1 MAWRVPV
8 RALRL
13 AGILWLMLASWLLER
28 TGLRRLAWLVTGRG
42 AAYQPRPN
50 EFLVRAGFERMG
62 PTFIKLGQ
70 VVASSPGLFPKRY
83 AVEFQKCLDQ
93 VPPFDLAT
101 LRAIV
106 AESLGAPVDTLF
118 KSMEDVTL
126 GSASIAQVH
135 GAVLHDGSAVVVK
148 VQRPG
153 IAETVDADIWW
164 MRRGAVVL
172 ERLFEGARLANLSG
186 VIADFDRTI
195 HEELDFRREAD
206 NQREFNALMAQ
217 HGITDVRAPVPVE
230 GMVTERVLVME
241 RFFGIKAD
249 DPVGLR
255 AAGID
260 PEVYLRKGL
269 RAWLLTVML
278 HGYFHGDAHAGNL
291 MMLPAG
297 PACGFL
303 DFGIIGRFTDA
314 QRHTVMRYVL
324 AFAAKDYEALA
335 DVMIEIGAVNASVD
349 RAGLV
354 RDLSALYS
362 PLVDMSMSEIRYE
375 DLLPEATRVSY
386 RHGITLP
393 SEFLLILKQMLFF
406 DGYAKVAA
414 PGLNVF
420 SDFYLVDFLFTPAAA
435 KAGIDF
441 NLMMPLMRQIQA
453 RHQER
458 LASAPQKVSTS
469 SMSPAPSTSMTT
481 LSSPTAMPAD
491 GGSPSDS
498 D

>member
-1 MAWRVPV
+1 MVWRVPA
-8 RALRL
+8 RALRI
-13 AGILWLMLASWLLER
+13 AAILLSMFFAWIVER
-28 TGLRRLAWLVTGRG
+28 TGLRWLLWRLRG
-42 AAYQPRPN
+42 ATEPFAPRPN
-50 EFLVRAGFERMG
+50 EALVRVGFERMG

-83 AVEFQKCLDQ
+83 SVEFQKCLDQ
-93 VPPFDLAT
+93 VPPFDLAQ

-106 AESLGAPVDTLF
+106 AQSLGAPIDTLF
-118 KSMEDVTL
+118 ASMEDTTL

-135 GAVLHDGSAVVVK
+135 GAVLHDGSDVVVK

-153 IAETVDADIWW
+153 IADTVDADIWW
-164 MRRGAVVL
+164 MRRGAALL
-172 ERLFEGARLANLSG
+172 ERMFEGARLANLSG
-186 VIADFDRTI
+186 VISDFDRTI
-195 HEELDFRREAD
+195 HEELDFRREAE
-206 NQREFNALMAQ
+206 NQREFNQIMAQ
-217 HGITDVRAPVPVE
+217 HGITDVRAPVPVDR
-230 GMVTERVLVME
+230 MVTERVLVME

-249 DPVGLR
+249 DPEGLR

-260 PEVYLRKGL
+260 PETYLRKGL

-291 MMLPAG
+291 MMLPQG

-324 AFAAKDYEALA
+324 AFAAKDYDALA
-335 DVMIEIGAVNASVD
+335 DVIIEIGAVHASVD

-354 RDLSALYS
+354 RDLCALYS
-362 PLVDMSMSEIRYE
+362 PLVDMAMSEIRYE

-386 RHGITLP
+386 RHGIMLP

-406 DGYAKVAA
+406 DGYAKAAA

-453 RHQER
+453 RHQEK
-458 LASAPQKVSTS
+458 LAESAAK
-469 SMSPAPSTSMTT
+469 A
-481 LSSPTAMPAD
+481 AGA
-491 GGSPSDS
+491 GAGSEGDNVV
-498 D
+498 DIAGV